1 MSVVLTLL
9 RVLLQTLINAGV
21 AFDQGRRHAQA
32 QQRQTDQEAAA
43 DAIEARQTVS
53 TDRDALVDELR
64 DTGNLRD

>member
-1 MSVVLTLL
+1 MSAVLTLL
-9 RVLLQTLINAGV
+9 RVLLQTVINAGV

-43 DAIEARQTVS
+43 NALEARQTVS
-53 TDRDALVDELR
+53 TDRSELVDELR

>member
-43 DAIEARQTVS
+43 NALEARQTVS

>member
-9 RVLLQTLINAGV
+9 RVLLQTVINAGV
-21 AFDQGRRHAQA
+21 AFDAGRRHAQA

-43 DAIEARQTVS
+43 DAMTARQTVS

-64 DTGNLRD
+64 DAGNLRD

>member
-1 MSVVLTLL
+1 MTVVLTLL

-32 QQRQTDQEAAA
+32 RQRQTDQEAAA

-53 TDRDALVDELR
+53 TDRSELVDELR
-64 DTGNLRD
+64 ESGNLRD

>member
-9 RVLLQTLINAGV
+9 RALLQTAINAGI
-21 AFDQGRRHAQA
+21 AFDAGRRHAQA
-32 QQRQTDQEAAA
+32 QQRQTDQKAAA
-43 DAIEARQTVS
+43 DALEARDTAP

>member
-1 MSVVLTLL
+1 MTVVLTLL

-21 AFDQGRRHAQA
+21 AFDAGRRHAQA

-43 DAIEARQTVS
+43 NALEARDTAP
-53 TDRDALVDELR
+53 TDRNDLIDELR

>member
-21 AFDQGRRHAQA
+21 AFEQGRRHAQA
-32 QQRQTDQEAAA
+32 QQRQIDQEAAA
-43 DAIEARQTVS
+43 NALEARQNVS
-53 TDRDALVDELR
+53 ADRSELVDELR

>member
-9 RVLLQTLINAGV
+9 RALLQTAINAGI
-21 AFDQGRRHAQA
+21 AFDAGRRHAQA

-43 DAIEARQTVS
+43 DALEARDTAP

>member
-21 AFDQGRRHAQA
+21 AFDAGRRHAQA

-43 DAIEARQTVS
+43 DALEARQTVS
-53 TDRDALVDELR
+53 ADRRELVDELR

>member
-21 AFDQGRRHAQA
+21 AFDAGRRHAQA

-43 DAIEARQTVS
+43 NALEARQTVS
-53 TDRDALVDELR
+53 ADRSELVDELR